1 MAVMKA
7 INVKNSGR
15 MEYLHTMRYVSN
27 PEKNPMSDNRDRAEK
42 MEMVT
47 YVNRRLHGKEKSK
60 RQFKQFVVS
69 LASVWPKDES
79 GREQLRKKLQ
89 SVMNSAEMYFMQDGF
104 RASGWIHCNTN
115 HPHFHLVLET
125 CNAIDGKQF
134 SQSKADLA
142 EFKSF
147 VSSQLM
153 FYGLNEE
160 ILTNVKDI
168 TEEQLFEDEAADRI
182 NVYENE
188 SAFDNGED
196 ICCDYDEYNDY
207 DNYDDYTL
215 RSREHF
221 FSVVNKWN
229 NGTLEHQRGIEM
241 VRLVDNTQKREMVY
255 MVDNTQKREMV
266 CLIDN
271 NQKREMFRVIDKE
284 PKCEMVRLIHKNKPY
299 DS

>member
-27 PEKNPMSDNRDRAEK
+27 PEKNPMSDNRDRSEK

-89 SVMNSAEMYFMQDGF
+89 SVINSAEMYFMQDGF

-182 NVYENE
+182 NDYE
-188 SAFDNGED
+188 SVFDNGED
-196 ICCDYDEYNDY
+196 ICCDYDEY
-207 DNYDDYTL
+207 DDYTL
-215 RSREHF
+215 KSREHF

>member
-27 PEKNPMSDNRDRAEK
+27 PEKNPMSDNRDRSEK

-69 LASVWPKDES
+69 LASVWPKDEG

-182 NVYENE
+182 NDYE
-188 SAFDNGED
+188 SVFDNGED
-196 ICCDYDEYNDY
+196 ICCDYDEY
-207 DNYDDYTL
+207 DDYTL
-215 RSREHF
+215 KSREHF

>member
-27 PEKNPMSDNRDRAEK
+27 PEKNPMSDNRDRSEK

-69 LASVWPKDES
+69 LASVWPKDEG

-182 NVYENE
+182 NDYE
-188 SAFDNGED
+188 SVFDNGED
-196 ICCDYDEYNDY
+196 ICCDYDEY
-207 DNYDDYTL
+207 DDYTL
-215 RSREHF
+215 KSREHF

-229 NGTLEHQRGIEM
+229 NGTLEHQNGIEM

>member
-27 PEKNPMSDNRDRAEK
+27 PEKNPMSDNRDRSEK

-182 NVYENE
+182 NDYE
-188 SAFDNGED
+188 SVFDNGED
-196 ICCDYDEYNDY
+196 ICCDYDEY
-207 DNYDDYTL
+207 DDYTL
-215 RSREHF
+215 KSREHF

>member
-27 PEKNPMSDNRDRAEK
+27 PEKNPMSDNRDRSEK

-142 EFKSF
+142 RFKSF
-147 VSSQLM
+147 ISSQLM

-182 NVYENE
+182 NEYENE
-188 SAFDNGED
+188 SVSDNGED
-196 ICCDYDEYNDY
+196 IRCDYDEY
-207 DNYDDYTL
+207 DDYTL
-215 RSREHF
+215 KSREHF

-229 NGTLEHQRGIEM
+229 NGTLEHQNGIEM

>member
-134 SQSKADLA
+134 SQSKVDLA

-182 NVYENE
+182 NEYENE
-188 SAFDNGED
+188 SVYDNGED
-196 ICCDYDEYNDY
+196 IRCDYDEY
-207 DNYDDYTL
+207 DDYTL
-215 RSREHF
+215 KSREHF

-284 PKCEMVRLIHKNKPY
+284 PKGEMVRLIHKNKPY

>member
-15 MEYLHTMRYVSN
+15 MEYLHTMEYVSN
-27 PEKNPMSDNRDRAEK
+27 PEKNPMSDNRDRSEK

-142 EFKSF
+142 RFKSF
-147 VSSQLM
+147 ISSQLM

-196 ICCDYDEYNDY
+196 ICCDYDEY
-207 DNYDDYTL
+207 DDYTL
-215 RSREHF
+215 KSREHF

-229 NGTLEHQRGIEM
+229 NGTLEHQNGIEM

>member
-69 LASVWPKDES
+69 LASVWPKDEC

-134 SQSKADLA
+134 SQSKSDLA

-153 FYGLNEE
+153 VYGLNEE

-182 NVYENE
+182 NEYENE
-188 SAFDNGED
+188 SASDNGED
-196 ICCDYDEYNDY
+196 IRCDYDD
-207 DNYDDYTL
+207 YDDYTL
-215 RSREHF
+215 KNREHF

-266 CLIDN
+266 YMVDN
-271 NQKREMFRVIDKE
+271 TQKREMFRVIDKE

>member
-27 PEKNPMSDNRDRAEK
+27 PEKNPMSDNRDRSEK

-69 LASVWPKDES
+69 LASVWPKDEG

-134 SQSKADLA
+134 SQSKVDLA

-182 NVYENE
+182 NDYE
-188 SAFDNGED
+188 SVFDNGED
-196 ICCDYDEYNDY
+196 ICCDYDEY
-207 DNYDDYTL
+207 DDYTL
-215 RSREHF
+215 KSREHF

-229 NGTLEHQRGIEM
+229 NGTLEHQNGIEM

-255 MVDNTQKREMV
+255 MVDNPQKREMV
-266 CLIDN
+266 RLIDN

>member
-27 PEKNPMSDNRDRAEK
+27 PEKNPMSDNRDRSEK

-89 SVMNSAEMYFMQDGF
+89 SVINSAEMYFMQDGF

-134 SQSKADLA
+134 SQSKVDLA

-182 NVYENE
+182 NDYE
-188 SAFDNGED
+188 SVFDNGED
-196 ICCDYDEYNDY
+196 ICCDYDEY
-207 DNYDDYTL
+207 DDYTL
-215 RSREHF
+215 KSREHF

-255 MVDNTQKREMV
+255 MVDKTQKREMV
-266 CLIDN
+266 RLVDN
-271 NQKREMFRVIDKE
+271 TQKREMFRVIDKE

>member
-27 PEKNPMSDNRDRAEK
+27 PEKNPMSDNRDRSEK

-69 LASVWPKDES
+69 LASVWPKDEG

-142 EFKSF
+142 RFKSF
-147 VSSQLM
+147 ISSQLM

-182 NVYENE
+182 NEYENE
-188 SAFDNGED
+188 SVSDNGED
-196 ICCDYDEYNDY
+196 IRCDYDEY
-207 DNYDDYTL
+207 DDYTL
-215 RSREHF
+215 KSREHF

-229 NGTLEHQRGIEM
+229 NGTLEHQNGIEM

>member
-27 PEKNPMSDNRDRAEK
+27 PEKNPMSDNRDRSEK

-134 SQSKADLA
+134 SQSKVDLA

-182 NVYENE
+182 NDYE
-188 SAFDNGED
+188 SVFDNGED
-196 ICCDYDEYNDY
+196 ICCDYDEY
-207 DNYDDYTL
+207 DDYTL
-215 RSREHF
+215 KSREHF

-255 MVDNTQKREMV
+255 MVDKTQKREMV
-266 CLIDN
+266 RLVDN
-271 NQKREMFRVIDKE
+271 TQKREMFRVIDKE

>member
-27 PEKNPMSDNRDRAEK
+27 PEKNPMSDNRDRSEK

-69 LASVWPKDES
+69 LASVWPKDEG

-142 EFKSF
+142 RFKSF
-147 VSSQLM
+147 ISSQLM

-182 NVYENE
+182 NEYENE
-188 SAFDNGED
+188 SVSDNGED
-196 ICCDYDEYNDY
+196 IRCDYDEY
-207 DNYDDYTL
+207 DDYTL
-215 RSREHF
+215 KSREHF

-229 NGTLEHQRGIEM
+229 NGTLEHQNGIEM

-284 PKCEMVRLIHKNKPY
+284 PKGEMVRLIHKNKPY

>member
-1 MAVMKA
+1 MD
-7 INVKNSGR
+7 IFEN
-15 MEYLHTMRYVSN
+15 
-27 PEKNPMSDNRDRAEK
+27 
-42 MEMVT
+42 
-47 YVNRRLHGKEKSK
+47 
-60 RQFKQFVVS
+60 
-69 LASVWPKDES
+69 ES
-79 GREQLRKKLQ
+79 GLIDKNGIIAKGREHYYATKGFYEL
-89 SVMNSAEMYFMQDGF
+89 SINEIDSAEMYFMQDGF

-134 SQSKADLA
+134 SQSKVDLA

-182 NVYENE
+182 NDYE
-188 SAFDNGED
+188 SVFDNGED
-196 ICCDYDEYNDY
+196 IFCDYDEY
-207 DNYDDYTL
+207 DDYTL
-215 RSREHF
+215 KSREHF

-255 MVDNTQKREMV
+255 MVDKTQKREMV
-266 CLIDN
+266 RLVDN
-271 NQKREMFRVIDKE
+271 TQKREMFRVIDKE

>member
-27 PEKNPMSDNRDRAEK
+27 PEKNPMSDNRDRSEK

-134 SQSKADLA
+134 SQSKVDLA

-160 ILTNVKDI
+160 ILMNVKDI

-182 NVYENE
+182 NEYENG
-188 SAFDNGED
+188 SVSDNGED
-196 ICCDYDEYNDY
+196 IRCDYDEY
-207 DNYDDYTL
+207 DDYTL
-215 RSREHF
+215 KSREHF

-229 NGTLEHQRGIEM
+229 NGTLEHQNGIEM

-266 CLIDN
+266 RLIDN

-284 PKCEMVRLIHKNKPY
+284 PKGEMVRLIHKNKPY

>member
-142 EFKSF
+142 RFKSF
-147 VSSQLM
+147 ISSQLM

-182 NVYENE
+182 NDYE
-188 SAFDNGED
+188 SVFDNGED
-196 ICCDYDEYNDY
+196 ICCDYDEY
-207 DNYDDYTL
+207 DDYTL
-215 RSREHF
+215 KSREHF

-255 MVDNTQKREMV
+255 MVDKTQKREMV
-266 CLIDN
+266 RLVDN
-271 NQKREMFRVIDKE
+271 TQKREMFRVIDKE

>member
-69 LASVWPKDES
+69 LASVWPKDEG

-142 EFKSF
+142 RFKSF
-147 VSSQLM
+147 ISSQLM

-182 NVYENE
+182 NEYENE
-188 SAFDNGED
+188 SVSDNGED
-196 ICCDYDEYNDY
+196 IRCDYDEY
-207 DNYDDYTL
+207 DDYTL
-215 RSREHF
+215 KSREHF

-229 NGTLEHQRGIEM
+229 NGTLEHQNGIEM

>member
-27 PEKNPMSDNRDRAEK
+27 PEKNPMSDNRDRSEK

-134 SQSKADLA
+134 SHSKADLA
-142 EFKSF
+142 RFKSF
-147 VSSQLM
+147 ISSQLM

-182 NVYENE
+182 NDYE
-188 SAFDNGED
+188 SVFDNGED
-196 ICCDYDEYNDY
+196 ICCDYDEY
-207 DNYDDYTL
+207 DDYTL
-215 RSREHF
+215 KSREHF

-255 MVDNTQKREMV
+255 MVDKTQKREMV
-266 CLIDN
+266 RLVDN
-271 NQKREMFRVIDKE
+271 TQKREMFRVIDKE